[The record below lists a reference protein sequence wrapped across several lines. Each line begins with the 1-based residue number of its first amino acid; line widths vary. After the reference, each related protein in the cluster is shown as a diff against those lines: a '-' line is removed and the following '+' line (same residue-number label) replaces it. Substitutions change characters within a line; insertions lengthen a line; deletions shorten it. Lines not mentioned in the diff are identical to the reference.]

1 MRSCSRLQDSGGNGS
16 QKKKKTKPKKKKKT
30 AWTDSLAQANH
41 TDVPGSVTKVHEIHP
56 VVIFPSVYFSDKK
69 NRGYTRTPWLYFES

>member
-1 MRSCSRLQDSGGNGS
+1 MRSSSRLQDSGGNGS
-16 QKKKKTKPKKKKKT
+16 QKKKKKEKKKKT

-56 VVIFPSVYFSDKK
+56 VITFPSVYFSDKK
-69 NRGYTRTPWLYFES
+69 NRGYT

>member
-1 MRSCSRLQDSGGNGS
+1 MRSSSRLQDSGGNGS
-16 QKKKKTKPKKKKKT
+16 QKKKKKEKKKKT

-56 VVIFPSVYFSDKK
+56 VVIFPSVCFSDKK
-69 NRGYTRTPWLYFES
+69 IRGYTRTPWLYLES

>member
-16 QKKKKTKPKKKKKT
+16 QKKKKRKKT

-56 VVIFPSVYFSDKK
+56 VVTFPSVYFSDKK
-69 NRGYTRTPWLYFES
+69 NRGYT